1 VKDTKKVVNESR
13 YLVRLI
19 LMLIPLIGLT
29 ESWRDAV
36 RDHQVVASL
45 ETLDEADRR
54 VRKMLHRELEHDE
67 RATQTQ

>member
-1 VKDTKKVVNESR
+1 
-13 YLVRLI
+13 
-19 LMLIPLIGLT
+19 MLIPLIGLT